1 MRADLTL
8 SRIFGIGL
16 GLVRWTVAIASVAAT
31 LALFG
36 WILKMVLKKDN
47 RDELH

>member
-1 MRADLTL
+1 MNLSDLFTIIL
-8 SRIFGIGL
+8 GIL
-16 GLVRWTVAIASVAAT
+16 RWTLAIASVAAT

-36 WILKMVLKKDN
+36 WILKMILKKDK